1 MNDDKERVR
10 LASDIVQVASRY
22 VSLKQVGNRYKAC
35 CPFHQEKTPS
45 FSIDAARQTWHCFG
59 ACQTGG
65 DVFSFVQRAENLS
78 FPEAMQRLA
87 DIAGIALQQAAETPQ
102 QAVARTSQKQRL
114 RDLMAEAQR
123 FFRLSF
129 QNTQG
134 AKAYATSRGLSDDI
148 VNQFGI
154 GWAPDSFDALA
165 THLQSLRLDM
175 DDAIEAGL
183 VFRRNNGNGYTDRF
197 RNRLMFPIHDS
208 QERVIAFGGRITT
221 AQQDTAKY
229 LNSPETP
236 LFSKSQTIYGLPMA
250 RKAIQTDGV
259 VMVSEGYMDT
269 VICHQYGVTNVVATL
284 GTSLTADHVRILQR
298 YAKTVLLTF
307 DADEAGERAAV
318 KASELFQ
325 SIDPDLTVRILRM
338 PQGADP
344 DSLLRQ
350 KGRDAFIKVASEAI
364 NIPEFRL
371 EVLRKKFD
379 VTNVNGRDQFLRA
392 AMRLVADQQSTINQ
406 DALIRKLAP
415 YHPTF
420 ETNSIGAE
428 VAIRS
433 EIRRITPNT
442 LESGPLHGGQIQR
455 KAKFTGRQSKGTR
468 PWETP
473 QYRLMDESIP
483 SATLGE
489 SSHARAQEVL
499 ILGLSDATFGS
510 LSHSLI
516 AEIGGLD
523 LFVAPAVL
531 PLVHQIRSLGEFSTI
546 PTGQPLLDW
555 LITTPAAPSL
565 TAIVN
570 RVQSE
575 LDEKMLRDC
584 TDVLVKHHARLE
596 QHEIANQMMPSN
608 QQTLTTETLRMWQAL
623 AESRKNQDTS
633 QT

>member
-10 LASDIVQVASRY
+10 LASDLVQVASRY

-78 FPEAMQRLA
+78 FPEALQRLA
-87 DIAGIALQQAAETPQ
+87 DIAGIALQQATESPQ

-114 RDLMAEAQR
+114 RDLMTEAQR
-123 FFRLSF
+123 FFRLAY

-134 AKAYATSRGLSDDI
+134 AKDYAHTRGLSDDI
-148 VNQFGI
+148 INQFGI
-154 GWAPDSFDALA
+154 GWAPDSYDALA
-165 THLQSLRLDM
+165 NHLMSLRLDM

-183 VFRRNNGNGYTDRF
+183 VFRRNKGNGYTDRF

-221 AQQDTAKY
+221 QQQDTAKY

-236 LFSKSQTIYGLPMA
+236 LFSKSQTVYGLPMA
-250 RKAIQTDGV
+250 RKSIQAEGI

-269 VICHQYGVTNVVATL
+269 VVCHQYGVTNVVATL
-284 GTSLTADHVRILQR
+284 GTSLTGDHVRILQR

-307 DADEAGERAAV
+307 DADDAGERAAI

-325 SIDPDLTVRILRM
+325 SIDPDLTIRVLRM

-344 DSLLRQ
+344 DSFLQ
-350 KGRDAFIKVASEAI
+350 THGREAFINIASNAL

-379 VTNVNGRDQFLRA
+379 LGTTNGKEQFLRA
-392 AMRLVADQQSTINQ
+392 AMRLVADQPSTIDQ
-406 DALIRKLAP
+406 DGLIRKLAP
-415 YHPTF
+415 FHPTF

-428 VAIRS
+428 VALRA
-433 EIRRITPNT
+433 EIRRLTPNT
-442 LESGPLHGGQIQR
+442 IENGPLHGGHSQR
-455 KAKFTGRQSKGTR
+455 KPKFSGKQPRGNR

-483 SATLGE
+483 SATI
-489 SSHARAQEVL
+489 SDSNHVRAQEVL
-499 ILGLSDATFGS
+499 ILGLTDATFGTMA
-510 LSHSLI
+510 HMLI
-516 AEIGGLD
+516 TEMGGLD
-523 LFVAPAVL
+523 LFIAKSVES
-531 PLVHQIRSLGEFSTI
+531 LVEQIHSYGDFSSI
-546 PTGQPLLDW
+546 PTSKALLD
-555 LITTPAAPSL
+555 LLLASPAASSL
-565 TAIVN
+565 TAIIN
-570 RVQSE
+570 KVQSE

-584 TDVLVKHHARLE
+584 TDTLIKHHARLT
-596 QHEIANQMMPSN
+596 QHEIANQLRPSN
-608 QQTLTTETLRMWQAL
+608 QQQLTDDTLRMWQAL
-623 AESRKNQDTS
+623 ASARKKHDTNLN
-633 QT
+633 

>member
-78 FPEAMQRLA
+78 FREAMQRLA

-123 FFRLSF
+123 FFRLSYT
-129 QNTQG
+129 NTQ
-134 AKAYATSRGLSDDI
+134 AAQAYATSRGLSDDI
-148 VNQFGI
+148 VNQFGV
-154 GWAPDSFDALA
+154 GWAPDSYDSLA

-183 VFRRNNGNGYTDRF
+183 VFRRNNGNGFTDRF

-325 SIDPDLTVRILRM
+325 SIDPELTIRILRM

-344 DSLLRQ
+344 DSLLRTQ
-350 KGRDAFIKVASEAI
+350 GREAFIKIATAAL

-379 VTNVNGRDQFLRA
+379 VNNVNGRDQFLRA
-392 AMRLVADQQSTINQ
+392 AMRLVADQQSTIDQ

-433 EIRRITPNT
+433 EIRRFTPNT
-442 LESGPLHGGQIQR
+442 IENGPLHGGQVQR
-455 KAKFTGRQSKGTR
+455 KAKFGGRQTKGTR

-499 ILGLSDATFGS
+499 LLGLSDATFGS
-510 LSHSLI
+510 LAHTLI
-516 AEIGGLD
+516 TEIGGLD
-523 LFVAPAVL
+523 LFVAPSVL
-531 PLVHQIRSLGEFSTI
+531 PLVNQIQSLGQFSTI
-546 PTGQPLLDW
+546 PTAQPLLDW

-596 QHEIANQMMPSN
+596 QHEIASQMMPSN
-608 QQTLTTETLRMWQAL
+608 QQTPTTETLRMWQAL
-623 AESRKNQDTS
+623 AESRKNQDTG
-633 QT
+633 QN